1 MEVFECVLYMEV
13 NPIDAGFSV
22 IIALELDIPWLRGR
36 TGPGKFLYLKKLFSI
51 NCFPELESPVKS

>member
-1 MEVFECVLYMEV
+1 MEV